1 MDYGLIAVS
10 FLTVAVVLLW
20 TAYRTHERRTLIL
33 GAGVLGLV
41 AAAHAAWLAWATPRE
56 PAPPST
62 PATSGQRLITIHG
75 FDDPPPVA
83 PRVVTGEDTPEQI
96 IGKMG
101 CGVCHQIPGVAA
113 ARSGMEGPLLIAAE
127 TAARRL
133 ASAGYRRALTSG
145 RAGATTPSDYLV
157 ESILRPSAFIV
168 PGFEQR
174 GRPDESAMPD
184 HFGTAFTPA
193 GLERLVEYLLRQGCE
208 SAGRDRLNG
217 PLIEPVEVWCPPQA
231 D

>member
-1 MDYGLIAVS
+1 MDDGLIAAS
-10 FLTVAVVLLW
+10 FLTVAVVLLL
-20 TAYRTHERRTLIL
+20 TAYRTREHRSLVL

-41 AAAHAAWLAWATPRE
+41 AAGHAAWLAWSSPGE
-56 PAPPST
+56 PEPPSA
-62 PATSGQRLITIHG
+62 PASSGQRLMTIHG
-75 FDDPPPVA
+75 FDNPPPVA
-83 PRVVTGEDTPEQI
+83 RRVVTGEETPEQI
-96 IGKMG
+96 IVTMG

-113 ARSGMEGPLLIAAE
+113 AQSGTEGPLLIAAE

-133 ASAGYRRALTSG
+133 ASAEYRRALTSG
-145 RAGATTPSDYLV
+145 RAGAATPSDYLV

-174 GRPDESAMPD
+174 GRPDVSAMPD
-184 HFGTAFTPA
+184 HFGSAFTPA

-208 SAGRDRLNG
+208 SARRDRLHG
-217 PLIEPVEVWCPPQA
+217 PLIEPVDVWCPPQA

>member
-10 FLTVAVVLLW
+10 FLTVAVVLLL
-20 TAYRTHERRTLIL
+20 TAYRTQEHRTLIL

-41 AAAHAAWLAWATPRE
+41 AAGHAAWLAWAALRE
-56 PAPPST
+56 PAPPSA
-62 PATSGQRLITIHG
+62 ATSGQRLITIHG
-75 FDDPPPVA
+75 FDNPPPVA
-83 PRVVTGEDTPEQI
+83 PRVVTGEETPEQI
-96 IGKMG
+96 IVKMG

-113 ARSGMEGPLLIAAE
+113 AQSGMEGPLLIAAE

-133 ASAGYRRALTSG
+133 ASAEYRRALTSG

-208 SAGRDRLNG
+208 SARQDRLNG
-217 PLIEPVEVWCPPQA
+217 PLIEPVDVWCPA
-231 D
+231 KSD